1 MHQSFMQ
8 LGAHFPKPEGP
19 EVIIDVSLF
28 EERQLTAV
36 SGDTYPLIIRL
47 ECVSDKGKTE
57 SHQLKVCCL
66 ILYTYVRSVACMSAM
81 LCTSL
86 HILAWR
92 LQSGTCSHARKVM
105 TQHSCTCC

>member
-1 MHQSFMQ
+1 MDNINHGVMQ

-57 SHQLKVCCL
+57 SHQLKVCHL
-66 ILYTYVRSVACMSAM
+66 TMHPAWM
-81 LCTSL
+81 LAL
-86 HILAWR
+86 LN
-92 LQSGTCSHARKVM
+92 
-105 TQHSCTCC
+105 

>member
-1 MHQSFMQ
+1 MLEESQLSQPRRVDDIDHGVMQ

-57 SHQLKVCCL
+57 SHQLKVCRL
-66 ILYTYVRSVACMSAM
+66 ILYTGVQSLACMLAM
-81 LCTSL
+81 RRKSTY
-86 HILAWR
+86 LA
-92 LQSGTCSHARKVM
+92 
-105 TQHSCTCC
+105 